1 MEGRRETK
9 DTIAPVKSIRD
20 LNLQGRRLFLR
31 ADFNVPLQDG
41 RVTDATRI
49 VGTLPTIRHAIEQG
63 ARVIC
68 ASHLGKP
75 KGKPK
80 PELSLAPVAVELAKR
95 LARPVRFADDCVGP
109 DVEKLA
115 AGLEP
120 GDVLLLENLRFH
132 SGEEENEPGF
142 ARALGAL
149 ADVYVNDAFGS
160 SHRAH
165 ASVTGVPAL
174 VSEKG
179 AGFLLEKEVRELS
192 RLLDPERPF
201 AAILG
206 GAKIS
211 GKIDTLRV
219 LSRRA
224 DKLLLGGGMANHFV
238 RAIGLPVG
246 KSLLEEDKVA
256 VAREILDFCRAN
268 HKEIA
273 LPSDFVVAKSPD
285 DGAHARTVGIAKIP
299 ADMMALDVGQATL
312 EQFERLLDPAA
323 TIFWNGPL
331 GVFEKPPFDRGTR
344 ALALL
349 LAESDAVTVVGGG
362 ESVAAVMEAGV
373 ADRFTH
379 VSTGGGASLEFLAS
393 GRLPGIEAL
402 A

>member
-1 MEGRRETK
+1 
-9 DTIAPVKSIRD
+9 VKSIRD
-20 LNLQGRRLFLR
+20 LDLHGRRLFVR
-31 ADFNVPLQDG
+31 VDFNVPLQEG

-49 VGTLPTIRHAIEQG
+49 VATLPTIRHAIEHG

-95 LARPVRFADDCVGP
+95 LARPVRFADECVGP

-142 ARALGAL
+142 ARGLAAL
-149 ADVYVNDAFGS
+149 ADVFVNDAFGS

-165 ASVTGVPAL
+165 ASVTGVPSL

-224 DKLLLGGGMANHFV
+224 DTLLLGGGMANHFV
-238 RAIGLPVG
+238 RAIGLPIG
-246 KSLLEEDKVA
+246 RSLLEEDKVA

-299 ADMMALDVGQATL
+299 PDAMALDVGQATL
-312 EQFERLLDPAA
+312 EQFERLLEPAA

-379 VSTGGGASLEFLAS
+379 VSTGGGASLEYLAS
-393 GRLPGIEAL
+393 GRLPGIDAL
-402 A
+402 T